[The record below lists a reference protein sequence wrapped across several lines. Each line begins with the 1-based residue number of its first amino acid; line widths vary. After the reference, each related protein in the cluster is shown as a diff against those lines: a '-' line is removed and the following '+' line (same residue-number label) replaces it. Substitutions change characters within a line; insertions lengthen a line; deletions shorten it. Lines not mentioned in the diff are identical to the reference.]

1 MDRCESDLQALNG
14 QNIFPGC
21 CTMKIDF
28 SKLQTLNIRFN
39 NDKSRDYTESGL
51 NNPPGPLGQFA
62 SLSTFLG
69 ADVESL
75 AALAAASSAQP
86 PPLQSPLAV
95 ADPTTAAFLSSL
107 NPTFGPLSAT
117 AGALRISYCTL
128 IYCSI
133 DALLKS

>member
-1 MDRCESDLQALNG
+1 MSSPVEAQAAKLALNG

-39 NDKSRDYTESGL
+39 NDKSRDYTEAGQ

-75 AALAAASSAQP
+75 AAIAAAVSSTQQP
-86 PPLQSPLAV
+86 QLQSPLQSPLAV
-95 ADPTTAAFLSSL
+95 ADPSAAALFGSL
-107 NPTFGPLSAT
+107 NPSFGPLTAT
-117 AGALRISYCTL
+117 GESST
-128 IYCSI
+128 
-133 DALLKS
+133 